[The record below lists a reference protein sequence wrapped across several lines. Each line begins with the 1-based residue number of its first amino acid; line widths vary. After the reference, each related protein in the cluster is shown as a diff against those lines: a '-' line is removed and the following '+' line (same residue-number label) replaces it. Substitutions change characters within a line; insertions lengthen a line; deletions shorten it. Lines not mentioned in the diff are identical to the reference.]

1 MYFLRAIIVFSIA
14 LTAIASPHG
23 PVVAVGPSTAKTTRA
38 APTSN
43 SSGLEARD
51 AFPGTHVGD
60 GTSFARVLLCPTPSI
75 IVLSATFYATGPG
88 SCGITNVDT
97 DLVVAISSILFN
109 AYPCVVGFYLWVS
122 T

>member
-1 MYFLRAIIVFSIA
+1 MYFFGAIIVFSIS

-23 PVVAVGPSTAKTTRA
+23 PVIADGPSTAKTTRA
-38 APTSN
+38 GPTSN

-51 AFPGTHVGD
+51 AFPGIHVGD
-60 GTSFARVLLCPTPSI
+60 GTNFARVLLSPALST

-109 AYPCVVGFYLWVS
+109 AYPWVVVLFL
-122 T
+122 

>member
-1 MYFLRAIIVFSIA
+1 MFSIA
-14 LTAIASPHG
+14 VTAIASPHG
-23 PVVAVGPSTAKTTRA
+23 PAVADGPSTAKT
-38 APTSN
+38 TSN

-60 GTSFARVLLCPTPSI
+60 GTSFARVLLCPAPSI

-109 AYPCVVGFYLWVS
+109 AYPCVVEFYLWVS

>member
-1 MYFLRAIIVFSIA
+1 MAIVIVFSIA

-23 PVVAVGPSTAKTTRA
+23 PVVADGSSIAKTTRA

-60 GTSFARVLLCPTPSI
+60 GTSFARVFLCPAPSI
-75 IVLSATFYATGPG
+75 IVLPATFYATGPG

-97 DLVVAISSILFN
+97 DLVVAISSIIFN
-109 AYPCVVGFYLWVS
+109 AYPYVVVLFL
-122 T
+122 